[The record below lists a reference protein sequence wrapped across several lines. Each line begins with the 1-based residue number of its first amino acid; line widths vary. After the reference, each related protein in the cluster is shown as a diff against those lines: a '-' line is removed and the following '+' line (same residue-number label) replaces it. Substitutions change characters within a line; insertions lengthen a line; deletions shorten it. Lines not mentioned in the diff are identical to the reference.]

1 VLSVMLVAHGLG
13 EVCAGLPCPRF
24 WVLALLSGSPGV
36 IHTAKLIFFLKMC
49 VLKILFRRLHRE
61 KVEKKSKSGFQDF
74 FGIWA

>member
-1 VLSVMLVAHGLG
+1 VLKLPPGGHLVVWGACRVVLSVMLVAHGLG

-49 VLKILFRRLHRE
+49 VLKILSRR
-61 KVEKKSKSGFQDF
+61 
-74 FGIWA
+74 